1 MNSKLQIR
9 SLLVKYELA
18 ISSLIVCLFV
28 AGLTLKLLL
37 PNIQRVLIIHDDKKK
52 LAERLTLLKKKENLL
67 ALENQLNLSENFKR
81 LNTIVPTTK
90 DYVLLFSTLDELQ
103 NRTGVSVTRS
113 DFQLGVVS
121 TSSALLKKPAGQ
133 ISYQLPLN
141 LEVVGDYV
149 QTELFLRSLSDLSG
163 RLITIDILHLEIQE
177 DGSLRS
183 SIKGNAYF
191 NPLPKSIGKI
201 DSALP
206 EFTREYREIVDMV
219 NQNLVLDEAASA
231 NPANVELGKNDLFQ

>member
-28 AGLTLKLLL
+28 AGLTLTLLL

-81 LNTIVPTTK
+81 LNAIVPTTK

-121 TSSALLKKPAGQ
+121 TSSALQ
-133 ISYQLPLN
+133 
-141 LEVVGDYV
+141 V
-149 QTELFLRSLSDLSG
+149 
-163 RLITIDILHLEIQE
+163 
-177 DGSLRS
+177 
-183 SIKGNAYF
+183 
-191 NPLPKSIGKI
+191 
-201 DSALP
+201 
-206 EFTREYREIVDMV
+206 
-219 NQNLVLDEAASA
+219 
-231 NPANVELGKNDLFQ
+231 

>member
-1 MNSKLQIR
+1 MKSKLQIK
-9 SLLVKYELA
+9 SLLVKYELV

-28 AGLTLKLLL
+28 AGLTLTLLL

-81 LNTIVPTTK
+81 LNAIVPTTK

>member
-1 MNSKLQIR
+1 MKSKLQIR

-81 LNTIVPTTK
+81 LNAIVPTTK

-103 NRTGVSVTRS
+103 NRTGISVTRS
-113 DFQLGVVS
+113 DFQFGVVS
-121 TSSALLKKPAGQ
+121 TSSALLKKQADQ
-133 ISYQLPLN
+133 TSYQLPLN
-141 LEVVGDYV
+141 LEVTGDYV

-163 RLITIDILHLEIQE
+163 RLITIDTLQLKIQE

-201 DSALP
+201 DSPLP
-206 EFTREYREIVDMV
+206 EFNQEYREIVDRV
-219 NQNLVLDEAASA
+219 NQNLVLQEGVYDNTASV
-231 NPANVELGKNDLFQ
+231 PLGKNDLFN

>member
-1 MNSKLQIR
+1 MKSKLQIK
-9 SLLVKYELA
+9 SLLVKYELV

-28 AGLTLKLLL
+28 AGLTLTLLL

>member
-1 MNSKLQIR
+1 MKSKLQIK
-9 SLLVKYELA
+9 SLLVKYELV

-28 AGLTLKLLL
+28 AGLTSKLLV
-37 PNIQRVLIIHDDKKK
+37 PNIQRVLTIHDDKKN
-52 LAERLTLLKKKENLL
+52 LAERLIMLKKKENLL
-67 ALENQLNLSENFKR
+67 SLENQQNLSENFKR
-81 LNTIVPTTK
+81 LNAIVPTSK

-103 NRTGVSVTRS
+103 NRTGVSITRS

-133 ISYQLPLN
+133 LSYQLPIN
-141 LEVVGDYV
+141 LEIVGDYV

-163 RLITIDILHLEIQE
+163 RLITVDMLQLEIQD
-177 DGSLRS
+177 DGSVRS
-183 SIKGNAYF
+183 SIKGNTYF

-206 EFTREYREIVDMV
+206 EYTREYREIVDRV
-219 NQNLVLDEAASA
+219 NQNLVLDEAVAA
-231 NPANVELGKNDLFQ
+231 NPANVKLGKNDLFQ